1 MQDSALSYFLMGWLD
16 PSLLLLTAAG
26 TLAGIYVGAIPGLS
40 VTMAVSILISFTF
53 AWDTNDALA
62 LMAGIFMGG
71 VYGGARTAILLN
83 IPGAPSAIATA
94 LDGFPLAQR
103 GEAGAAIGVTT
114 IISGVGGF
122 IGIAALALG
131 APLISEF
138 ALLFAPRDYLLLA
151 IMGILLVASLS
162 GESLAKGVF
171 AGALGVAIG
180 MVGLDPMT
188 AEGRFTFGS
197 VALLGGISYVAI
209 MIGMFGVAEAL
220 AQLHLLQ
227 VEPIRQKVS
236 RIVPDWRIVLKYLPL
251 SLRTSLIG
259 VGIGALP
266 GTGGD
271 IAALMAYDHAK
282 RSVKNPSRPFGKG
295 AYEGLV
301 APESANSAA
310 VGGAYVP
317 MLTLG
322 IPGDAVTAV
331 IIGALFIHGLRPGP
345 NLLIETPHLFWFTV
359 GNLTLANIFV
369 VIFGL
374 TGIRIFTKIVEC
386 PKGILLPLIVV
397 LSIVGTYAIQN
408 SVTDVYWM
416 LGFGVL
422 GYFMKMYGYQVAP
435 VILGVILGPLMDASY
450 RRAMISVQDNVP
462 VFFWE
467 FLVNP
472 ISLVLTIAVLLLI
485 LNQTPLWPKRRRA
498 VGQAG

>member
-1 MQDSALSYFLMGWLD
+1 L
-16 PSLLLLTAAG
+16 
-26 TLAGIYVGAIPGLS
+26 GIL
-40 VTMAVSILISFTF
+40 
-53 AWDTNDALA
+53 ALA
-62 LMAGIFMGG
+62 F
-71 VYGGARTAILLN
+71 
-83 IPGAPSAIATA
+83 
-94 LDGFPLAQR
+94 
-103 GEAGAAIGVTT
+103 
-114 IISGVGGF
+114 
-122 IGIAALALG
+122 G
-131 APLISEF
+131 APLIASF

-171 AGALGVAIG
+171 AGALGVTIG

-188 AEGRFTFGS
+188 AEPRLTFGTT
-197 VALLGGISYVAI
+197 ALMGGISYVAV

-220 AQLHLLQ
+220 SQLHYLHLAP
-227 VEPIRQKVS
+227 VKQKVD
-236 RIVPDWRIVLKYLPL
+236 RIVPDWRIILKYLPL
-251 SLRTSLIG
+251 SIRSSAIG

-266 GTGGD
+266 GAGGD
-271 IAALMAYDHAK
+271 IAALLAYDNAK
-282 RSVKNPSRPFGKG
+282 RTVKKPSRPFGQG

-301 APESANSAA
+301 APEAANNAA
-310 VGGAYVP
+310 VGGAFIP

-359 GNLTLANIFV
+359 GNLTLANIFM

-374 TGIRIFTKIVEC
+374 TGIRLFTKIVEC

-422 GYFMKMYGYQVAP
+422 GYFMKRYGYEVGP
-435 VILGVILGPLMDASY
+435 VILGIILGPLMDVSY
-450 RRAMISVQDNVP
+450 RRAMISVQDSVP
-462 VFFWE
+462 SFLWE
-467 FLVNP
+467 FVSNP
-472 ISLVLTIAVLLLI
+472 ISLVLTLSVVLLI
-485 LNQTPLWPKRRRA
+485 LNQTPLWPRRRPPEPVA
-498 VGQAG
+498 PPSGEA